1 MAVKIFLS
9 VSLVFWLLI
18 LYSDCG
24 LQGVEASPVGKISE
38 NRLDEIRNLYPKK
51 TSVISKAPSG
61 THEADQLRAESY
73 ELPFAGQVVT
83 QGFPINVTL
92 NVPLPDGCVIAD
104 LYGNVTWYGGQGT
117 VLASQQGNV
126 VVIVIVATEEV
137 FAFEYII
144 IVVIIC
150 EVSKI
155 YLLFHEYSKYR
166 AT

>member
-24 LQGVEASPVGKISE
+24 LQGVEASPVGKTSE

-51 TSVISKAPSG
+51 TSVISKALSG

-83 QGFPINVTL
+83 QGFAINITL
-92 NVPLPDGCVIAD
+92 IVPLAGGCVIAD
-104 LYGNVTWYGGQGT
+104 LYGNVTWYGGQGD
-117 VLASQQGNV
+117 VLVIQQGNIV
-126 VVIVIVATEEV
+126 GIVIVANEQV
-137 FAFEYII
+137 IAIEYII
-144 IVVIIC
+144 IFVITC

-155 YLLFHEYSKYR
+155 YLLFNKYSKYG